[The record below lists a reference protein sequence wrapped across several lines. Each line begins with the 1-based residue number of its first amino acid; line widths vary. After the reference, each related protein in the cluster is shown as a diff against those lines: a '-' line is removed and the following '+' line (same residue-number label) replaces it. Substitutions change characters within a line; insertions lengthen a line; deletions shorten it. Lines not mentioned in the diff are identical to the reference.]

1 MPYDRSMH
9 ETNAPIGRIAGLL
22 IDPPASLRLTA
33 ALLAL
38 ALVANLFVLGARP
51 WAAGWIPA
59 PWDKLAHL
67 SVFGGIAGLGWIVF
81 GGRGAG
87 AHVGAVAIAA
97 GIGLLDEFAQLRLPG
112 RSAGAPDL
120 VADFVGAALAV
131 LLLWALRARSTP
143 AGEPG
148 RCARVD
154 AGPG

>member
-1 MPYDRSMH
+1 MH

-22 IDPPASLRLTA
+22 IDPPTPLRLAA

-51 WAAGWIPA
+51 WAAGWIPT
-59 PWDKLAHL
+59 PWDRLAHL
-67 SVFGGIAGLGWIVF
+67 ALFGSVAGLGWIVF
-81 GGRGAG
+81 GGRGAA

-97 GIGLLDEFAQLRLPG
+97 GVGLLDEFVQLRLPG
-112 RSAGAPDL
+112 RSADARDL
-120 VADFVGAALAV
+120 LADFAGAALAV
-131 LLLWALRARSTP
+131 LLLWALRARRAR

-148 RCARVD
+148 RCVRVD